1 MTRRNMIICDRCRA
15 EVAERDIKKPWHS
28 GLVELFPEGPIGSST
43 EFDLCPKCM
52 VALKT
57 WLAKGRKAAA

>member
-1 MTRRNMIICDRCRA
+1 MTRRRMIICDRCGT

-28 GLVELFPEGPIGSST
+28 GLVELFPEGLASSSL

-52 VALKT
+52 GALKA
-57 WLAKGRKAAA
+57 WLAAGKKAT

>member
-1 MTRRNMIICDRCRA
+1 MTRRNMIICDRCGTEA
-15 EVAERDIKKPWHS
+15 DTAGIKKPWHS

-52 VALKT
+52 AALKA
-57 WLAKGRKAAA
+57 WLAKGRKTSA